1 MENVAPGE
9 TRPVLFTNLPTGLV
23 GTLGVRVEDS
33 NDAVLQ
39 ARSTADISEF
49 ATGSYRKWVTFP
61 EAKGIVV
68 VIGDADGVEAIE
80 EFRVTNDPILL
91 VADPLEVDWRPS
103 LPEVGALLR
112 SRTRGGV
119 AEGGQT
125 LGTFT
130 AETTPT
136 ADEVESLISYATSSV
151 ASRIGL
157 SPCTDALTAR
167 ARGMAA
173 LYTAMLVELSY
184 FPEQIGSDRSPYEKY
199 KELYDEGMEALTEA
213 IAEDCGGGG
222 DGLSVDGDTA
232 PLPAGSFP
240 CPTGIGSEIW

>member
-1 MENVAPGE
+1 MDGVAPGE
-9 TRPVLFTNLPTGLV
+9 TRPVTLTNLPEDLIGAIGIRL
-23 GTLGVRVEDS
+23 EDS
-33 NDAVLQ
+33 NNAIVQ
-39 ARSTADISEF
+39 ARATSGITEF
-49 ATGSYRKWVTFP
+49 AAGSYRKWITFP
-61 EAKGIVV
+61 ETKGIYV
-68 VIGDADGVEAIE
+68 VIADAEGVEAIE

-91 VADPLEVDWRPS
+91 VADPLEVDWRPT
-103 LPEVGALLR
+103 LVEVGALLR

-119 AEGGQT
+119 NEGGKE

-157 SPCTDALTAR
+157 SPCTKALTSR

-184 FPEQIGSDRSPYEKY
+184 FPEQVGSDRSPYEKY

-213 IAEDCGGGG
+213 ISEDCDGGG
-222 DGLSVDGDTA
+222 DGLSVGG
-232 PLPAGSFP
+232 AGPMPSSNFP
-240 CPTGIGSEIW
+240 CPSGIGCEVW